1 MGVFHSTGM
10 DPPVISLREQSGDRP
25 GTGMKRHRCAVLSS
39 VSTQLS
45 IHSAHLGCSRCD
57 SLAPTVAPTAW
68 AADRQI
74 GQGSSAAMKEEK
86 KTSNTGLIG
95 RSKAV
100 WRFREMGTKV
110 TEEPVKQNTDRA
122 LPARD

>member
-86 KTSNTGLIG
+86 KNIKYRLD
-95 RSKAV
+95 
-100 WRFREMGTKV
+100 WKV
-110 TEEPVKQNTDRA
+110 EGCLEIQRDGDQSDRGA
-122 LPARD
+122 SEAEHR